1 MIATIVCGLI
11 IIFCIVGIAIMAYQ
25 WFESLYDDGSF
36 SGIICA
42 FLCVIGVGIIFLV
55 LSLMIGYYN
64 VDSDAKREFEKN
76 EIVKMLE
83 EGPNE
88 YNVGLA
94 EEHNKKEK
102 QGNNY
107 WCRFTLREEYLIDI
121 KSYLYNGNKGDKMDG
136 IANSD
141 CKFYDF
147 GKQYIE
153 LKEGSIVEVIGKSE
167 DYYVVRWNGTTGLI
181 DKKYI
186 DLQE

>member
-1 MIATIVCGLI
+1 MIATIVCGLVI
-11 IIFCIVGIAIMAYQ
+11 IVCIVAIVVGYFGWSACPSNENWYVT
-25 WFESLYDDGSF
+25 
-36 SGIICA
+36 ICA
-42 FLCVIGVGIIFLV
+42 SLCIMWKVSICLVI
-55 LSLMIGYYN
+55 SLTQGYYN

-76 EIVKMLE
+76 KIVEMLE
-83 EGPNE
+83 ECPND
-88 YNVGLA
+88 YNTIILA
-94 EEHNKKEK
+94 KEHNYNEK
-102 QGNNY
+102 NGNNY
-107 WCRFTLREEYLIDI
+107 WCRFRLRKEYLIDI
-121 KSYLYNGNKGDKMDG
+121 RLYLYNGNKGDKMDG